1 MVTRPFTEITAVDGS
16 RMNVAAGV
24 ATEKT
29 GTTSVLATKAKPTLG
44 S

>member
-1 MVTRPFTEITAVDGS
+1 MEITAMDGS
-16 RMNVAAGV
+16 RMSAAAGV

-29 GTTSVLATKAKPTLG
+29 GTQSVLARKAKPALG

>member
-1 MVTRPFTEITAVDGS
+1 MEITLVDGS
-16 RMNVAAGV
+16 RMSAAAGV

-29 GTTSVLATKAKPTLG
+29 GTKSVLATKAKPALG